1 MNTEPIEL
9 EPATAEPPGIDTA
22 LPLPACS
29 AFDAA
34 LARIVCDARLAAWLA
49 RFPGLSDWR
58 ASADERPC
66 FERPGMLELRR
77 GGAAAHVAIDL
88 AAFPALEVVAAPALD
103 ARGDASLS
111 LRAALAATLLAPLV
125 AAFAAAGLDGVTVG
139 ALRAV
144 PAAALDATR
153 CMLSFALDGAPLR
166 CALLDAQAPWLDA
179 LAARLRDERR
189 RDAASGL
196 ARVRLPG
203 RVRLG
208 TRALPLAVLRS
219 LRPGDVLL
227 DMVPAALGAARA
239 GPLHAWWGARR
250 AAQWHATVLIEGTT
264 MTMTEMPDTADD
276 LDEPIVAGDLPA
288 DSLAD
293 FPADSPAAVPAE
305 FPAEFPADRAGDLP
319 ADSAAH
325 SSPGSLAGLPAGLPA
340 DAPPRDARYA
350 APEPADLG
358 EVALP
363 VHVEIDTLSLSIA
376 ELAALRPGYVLELP
390 LAARDVPV
398 RLVAYGQAIGGGRLV
413 AVGAH
418 LGVRIDRMAGDDG
431 SV

>member
-1 MNTEPIEL
+1 MDTEPIEL
-9 EPATAEPPGIDTA
+9 EPDTAAPRGIDAA

-34 LARIVCDARLAAWLA
+34 LARIVADARLAAWLA
-49 RFPGLSDWR
+49 RFPALSGWR
-58 ASADERPC
+58 ATTDERPR
-66 FERPGMLELRR
+66 FERPGVLELRWH
-77 GGAAAHVAIDL
+77 GATARVAIDL
-88 AAFPALEVVAAPALD
+88 AAFPALDVVAAPALD
-103 ARGDASLS
+103 ARGDASVS
-111 LRAALAATLLAPLV
+111 LRTALASALLAPLV
-125 AAFAAAGLDGVTVG
+125 DAFAAAGLDDVTIG
-139 ALRAV
+139 GLRAAP
-144 PAAALDATR
+144 PAVLDATR
-153 CMLSFALDGAPLR
+153 CVLSFALDGAPLR
-166 CALLDAQAPWLDA
+166 CALLDASMPWLDA
-179 LAARLRDERR
+179 LAARLRGERPP
-189 RDAASGL
+189 DAAGLL

-208 TRALPLAVLRS
+208 SRRLPLAVLRS

-227 DMVPAALGAARA
+227 DLAPAALGAAWA

-250 AAQWHATVLIEGTT
+250 TTQWHATVLIEGTT
-264 MTMTEMPDTADD
+264 MTMIDTPDTADD

-288 DSLAD
+288 GS
-293 FPADSPAAVPAE
+293 PADSPADP
-305 FPAEFPADRAGDLP
+305 PDD
-319 ADSAAH
+319 
-325 SSPGSLAGLPAGLPA
+325 
-340 DAPPRDARYA
+340 DALDV

-358 EVALP
+358 DVDLP

>member
-1 MNTEPIEL
+1 MDTEPIEL
-9 EPATAEPPGIDTA
+9 EPDTAAPRGIDAA

-34 LARIVCDARLAAWLA
+34 LARIVADARLAAWLA
-49 RFPGLSDWR
+49 RFPALSGWR
-58 ASADERPC
+58 AATDERPR
-66 FERPGMLELRR
+66 FERPGVLDLRWL
-77 GGAAAHVAIDL
+77 GATARIAIDL
-88 AAFPALEVVAAPALD
+88 AAFPALDVVAAPALD
-103 ARGDASLS
+103 ARGDASVS
-111 LRAALAATLLAPLV
+111 LRTALASALLAPLV
-125 AAFAAAGLDGVTVG
+125 AAFAAAGLDGVTIG
-139 ALRAV
+139 GLRAA
-144 PAAALDATR
+144 PPAALDATR
-153 CMLSFALDGAPLR
+153 CVLSFALDGAPLR
-166 CALLDAQAPWLDA
+166 CALLDASMPWLDA
-179 LAARLRDERR
+179 LAARLRGERLP
-189 RDAASGL
+189 DAAGQL

-208 TRALPLAVLRS
+208 SRRLPLAVLRS

-227 DMVPAALGAARA
+227 DLAPAALGAARA

-250 AAQWHATVLIEGTT
+250 ATQWHATVLIEGTT
-264 MTMTEMPDTADD
+264 MTMIETPDTADD

-288 DSLAD
+288 GS
-293 FPADSPAAVPAE
+293 PADSPA
-305 FPAEFPADRAGDLP
+305 
-319 ADSAAH
+319 
-325 SSPGSLAGLPAGLPA
+325 
-340 DAPPRDARYA
+340 DAPDDDAPGA
-350 APEPADLG
+350 APEPAGLG
-358 EVALP
+358 DVDLP

>member
-1 MNTEPIEL
+1 MDTEPIEL
-9 EPATAEPPGIDTA
+9 EPDTAAPRGIDAA

-34 LARIVCDARLAAWLA
+34 LARIVADARLAAWLA
-49 RFPGLSDWR
+49 RFPALSGWR
-58 ASADERPC
+58 AATDERPR
-66 FERPGMLELRR
+66 FERPGVLDLRWL
-77 GGAAAHVAIDL
+77 GATARIAIDL
-88 AAFPALEVVAAPALD
+88 AAFPALDVVAAPALD
-103 ARGDASLS
+103 ARGDASVS
-111 LRAALAATLLAPLV
+111 LRTALASALLAPLV
-125 AAFAAAGLDGVTVG
+125 AAFAAAGLDGVTIG
-139 ALRAV
+139 GLRAA
-144 PAAALDATR
+144 PPAALDATR
-153 CMLSFALDGAPLR
+153 CVLSFALDGAPLR
-166 CALLDAQAPWLDA
+166 CALLDASMPWLDA
-179 LAARLRDERR
+179 LAARLRGERLP
-189 RDAASGL
+189 DAAGQL

-208 TRALPLAVLRS
+208 SRRLPLAVLRS

-227 DMVPAALGAARA
+227 DLAPAALGAARA

-250 AAQWHATVLIEGTT
+250 ATQWHATVLIEGTT
-264 MTMTEMPDTADD
+264 MTMIETPDTADD

-288 DSLAD
+288 GS
-293 FPADSPAAVPAE
+293 PADSPADP
-305 FPAEFPADRAGDLP
+305 PDD
-319 ADSAAH
+319 
-325 SSPGSLAGLPAGLPA
+325 
-340 DAPPRDARYA
+340 DAPGA
-350 APEPADLG
+350 APELADLG
-358 EVALP
+358 DVDLP

>member
-1 MNTEPIEL
+1 MDTEPIEL
-9 EPATAEPPGIDTA
+9 EPDTAAPRGIDAA

-34 LARIVCDARLAAWLA
+34 LSRIVADARLAAWLA
-49 RFPGLSDWR
+49 RFPALSGWR
-58 ASADERPC
+58 AATDERPR
-66 FERPGMLELRR
+66 FERLGVLDLRWN
-77 GGAAAHVAIDL
+77 GATARVAIDL
-88 AAFPALEVVAAPALD
+88 AAFPALDVVAAPALD
-103 ARGDASLS
+103 ARGDASVS
-111 LRAALAATLLAPLV
+111 LRTALASALLAPLV
-125 AAFAAAGLDGVTVG
+125 AAFAAAGLDGVTIG
-139 ALRAV
+139 GLRAA
-144 PAAALDATR
+144 PPAALDATR
-153 CMLSFALDGAPLR
+153 CVLSFALDGAPLR
-166 CALLDAQAPWLDA
+166 CALLDASMPWLDA
-179 LAARLRDERR
+179 LAARLRGERLP
-189 RDAASGL
+189 DAAGQL
-196 ARVRLPG
+196 ARMRLPG

-208 TRALPLAVLRS
+208 SRRLPLAVLRS

-227 DMVPAALGAARA
+227 DLAPAALGAARA

-250 AAQWHATVLIEGTT
+250 ATQWHATVLIEGTT
-264 MTMTEMPDTADD
+264 MTMIETPDTADD

-288 DSLAD
+288 GS
-293 FPADSPAAVPAE
+293 PADSPA
-305 FPAEFPADRAGDLP
+305 
-319 ADSAAH
+319 
-325 SSPGSLAGLPAGLPA
+325 
-340 DAPPRDARYA
+340 DAPDDDAPDA
-350 APEPADLG
+350 ASEPADLG
-358 EVALP
+358 DVDLP

>member
-1 MNTEPIEL
+1 MDTEPIEL
-9 EPATAEPPGIDTA
+9 EPDTAAPRGIDAA

-34 LARIVCDARLAAWLA
+34 LARIVADARLAAWLA
-49 RFPGLSDWR
+49 RFPALSGWR
-58 ASADERPC
+58 AATDERPR
-66 FERPGMLELRR
+66 FERPGVLELRWH
-77 GGAAAHVAIDL
+77 GATARVAIDL
-88 AAFPALEVVAAPALD
+88 AAFPALDVVAAPALD
-103 ARGDASLS
+103 ARGDASVS
-111 LRAALAATLLAPLV
+111 LRTALASALLAPLV
-125 AAFAAAGLDGVTVG
+125 AAFAAAGLDGVTIG
-139 ALRAV
+139 GLRAA
-144 PAAALDATR
+144 PPAALDATR
-153 CMLSFALDGAPLR
+153 CVLSFALDGAPLR
-166 CALLDAQAPWLDA
+166 CALLDASMPWLDA
-179 LAARLRDERR
+179 LAARLRGERLP
-189 RDAASGL
+189 DAAGLL

-208 TRALPLAVLRS
+208 SRRLPLAVLRS

-227 DMVPAALGAARA
+227 DLAPAALGAARA

-250 AAQWHATVLIEGTT
+250 ATQWHATVLIEGTT
-264 MTMTEMPDTADD
+264 MTMIETPDTADD

-288 DSLAD
+288 GS
-293 FPADSPAAVPAE
+293 PADSPADP
-305 FPAEFPADRAGDLP
+305 PDD
-319 ADSAAH
+319 
-325 SSPGSLAGLPAGLPA
+325 
-340 DAPPRDARYA
+340 DALDV

-358 EVALP
+358 DVDLP

>member
-1 MNTEPIEL
+1 MDTEPIEL
-9 EPATAEPPGIDTA
+9 EPDTAAPRGIDAA

-34 LARIVCDARLAAWLA
+34 LARIVADARLAAWLA
-49 RFPGLSDWR
+49 RFPALSGWR
-58 ASADERPC
+58 AATDERPR
-66 FERPGMLELRR
+66 FERPGVLDLRWN
-77 GGAAAHVAIDL
+77 GAAARVAIDL
-88 AAFPALEVVAAPALD
+88 AAFPALDVVAAPALD
-103 ARGDASLS
+103 ARGDASVS
-111 LRAALAATLLAPLV
+111 LRTALASALLAPLV
-125 AAFAAAGLDGVTVG
+125 AAFAAAGLDGVTIG
-139 ALRAV
+139 GLRAA
-144 PAAALDATR
+144 PPAALDATR
-153 CMLSFALDGAPLR
+153 CVLSFALDGAPLR
-166 CALLDAQAPWLDA
+166 CALLDASMPWLDA
-179 LAARLRDERR
+179 LAARLRGERLP
-189 RDAASGL
+189 DAAGQL

-208 TRALPLAVLRS
+208 SRRLPLAVLRS

-227 DMVPAALGAARA
+227 DLAPAALGAARA

-250 AAQWHATVLIEGTT
+250 ATQWHATVLIEGTT
-264 MTMTEMPDTADD
+264 MTMIETPDTADD

-288 DSLAD
+288 DS
-293 FPADSPAAVPAE
+293 PADPP
-305 FPAEFPADRAGDLP
+305 DD
-319 ADSAAH
+319 
-325 SSPGSLAGLPAGLPA
+325 
-340 DAPPRDARYA
+340 DAPGA
-350 APEPADLG
+350 APELADLG
-358 EVALP
+358 DVDLP

-418 LGVRIDRMAGDDG
+418 LGVRIDRMAGNDG

>member
-1 MNTEPIEL
+1 MMDTEPIEL
-9 EPATAEPPGIDTA
+9 EPDTAAPRGIDAA
-22 LPLPACS
+22 LSLPACS

-34 LARIVCDARLAAWLA
+34 LARIVADARLAAWLA
-49 RFPGLSDWR
+49 RFPALSGWR
-58 ASADERPC
+58 AATDERPR
-66 FERPGMLELRR
+66 FERPGVLELRWH
-77 GGAAAHVAIDL
+77 GATARVAIDL
-88 AAFPALEVVAAPALD
+88 AAFPALDVVAAPALD
-103 ARGDASLS
+103 ARGDASVS
-111 LRAALAATLLAPLV
+111 LRTALASALLAPLV
-125 AAFAAAGLDGVTVG
+125 AAFAAAGLDGVAIG
-139 ALRAV
+139 GLRAA
-144 PAAALDATR
+144 PPAALDATR
-153 CMLSFALDGAPLR
+153 CVLSFALEGAPLR
-166 CALLDAQAPWLDA
+166 CALLDASMPWLDA
-179 LAARLRDERR
+179 LAARLRGERLP
-189 RDAASGL
+189 DAAGL
-196 ARVRLPG
+196 MERVRLPG

-208 TRALPLAVLRS
+208 SRRLPLAVLRS

-227 DMVPAALGAARA
+227 DLAPAALGAARA

-250 AAQWHATVLIEGTT
+250 ATQWHATVLIEGTT
-264 MTMTEMPDTADD
+264 MTMIDTPDTADD

-288 DSLAD
+288 DS
-293 FPADSPAAVPAE
+293 
-305 FPAEFPADRAGDLP
+305 
-319 ADSAAH
+319 
-325 SSPGSLAGLPAGLPA
+325 PA
-340 DAPPRDARYA
+340 DALDDDAPGA

-358 EVALP
+358 DVDLP

>member
-58 ASADERPC
+58 ASAGERPC
-66 FERPGMLELRR
+66 FERPGVLELRR

-189 RDAASGL
+189 RDASSGL

-239 GPLHAWWGARR
+239 ARCMRGGRAARGPMARNRSDRGNHDDDDRNARHRRRPRR
-250 AAQWHATVLIEGTT
+250 A
-264 MTMTEMPDTADD
+264 
-276 LDEPIVAGDLPA
+276 
-288 DSLAD
+288 
-293 FPADSPAAVPAE
+293 
-305 FPAEFPADRAGDLP
+305 DRRGR
-319 ADSAAH
+319 
-325 SSPGSLAGLPAGLPA
+325 LAG
-340 DAPPRDARYA
+340 RF
-350 APEPADLG
+350 LG
-358 EVALP
+358 RF
-363 VHVEIDTLSLSIA
+363 SG
-376 ELAALRPGYVLELP
+376 RFPGCSS
-390 LAARDVPV
+390 
-398 RLVAYGQAIGGGRLV
+398 G
-413 AVGAH
+413 
-418 LGVRIDRMAGDDG
+418 
-431 SV
+431 

>member
-1 MNTEPIEL
+1 MDTEPIEL
-9 EPATAEPPGIDTA
+9 EPDTAAPRGIDAA
-22 LPLPACS
+22 LSLPACS

-34 LARIVCDARLAAWLA
+34 LARIVADARLAAWLA
-49 RFPGLSDWR
+49 RFPALSGWR
-58 ASADERPC
+58 AATDERPR
-66 FERPGMLELRR
+66 FERPGVLELRWH
-77 GGAAAHVAIDL
+77 GATARVAIDL
-88 AAFPALEVVAAPALD
+88 AAFPALDVVAAPALD
-103 ARGDASLS
+103 ARGDASVS
-111 LRAALAATLLAPLV
+111 LRTALASALLAPLV
-125 AAFAAAGLDGVTVG
+125 AAFAAAGLDGVAIG
-139 ALRAV
+139 GLRAA
-144 PAAALDATR
+144 PPAALDATR
-153 CMLSFALDGAPLR
+153 CVLSFALEGAPLR
-166 CALLDAQAPWLDA
+166 CALLDASMPWLDA
-179 LAARLRDERR
+179 LAARLRGERLP
-189 RDAASGL
+189 DAAGL
-196 ARVRLPG
+196 MERVRLPG

-208 TRALPLAVLRS
+208 SRRLPLAVLRS

-227 DMVPAALGAARA
+227 DLAPAALGAARA

-250 AAQWHATVLIEGTT
+250 ATQWHATVLIEGTT
-264 MTMTEMPDTADD
+264 MTMIDTPDTADD

-288 DSLAD
+288 DS
-293 FPADSPAAVPAE
+293 
-305 FPAEFPADRAGDLP
+305 
-319 ADSAAH
+319 
-325 SSPGSLAGLPAGLPA
+325 PA
-340 DAPPRDARYA
+340 DALDDDAPGA

-358 EVALP
+358 DVDLP

>member
-1 MNTEPIEL
+1 MDTEPIEL
-9 EPATAEPPGIDTA
+9 EPDTAAPRGIDAA

-34 LARIVCDARLAAWLA
+34 LARIVADARLAAWLA
-49 RFPGLSDWR
+49 RFPALSGWR
-58 ASADERPC
+58 AATDERPR
-66 FERPGMLELRR
+66 FERPGVLDLRWN
-77 GGAAAHVAIDL
+77 GATARIAIDL
-88 AAFPALEVVAAPALD
+88 AAFPALDVVAAPALD
-103 ARGDASLS
+103 ARGDASVS
-111 LRAALAATLLAPLV
+111 LRTALASALLAPLV
-125 AAFAAAGLDGVTVG
+125 AAFAAAGLDGVTIG
-139 ALRAV
+139 GLRAA
-144 PAAALDATR
+144 PPAALDATR
-153 CMLSFALDGAPLR
+153 CVLSFALDGAPLH
-166 CALLDAQAPWLDA
+166 CALLDAQTPWLDA
-179 LAARLRDERR
+179 LAARVRCERLP
-189 RDAASGL
+189 DATGQL

-208 TRALPLAVLRS
+208 SRRLPLAVLRS

-227 DMVPAALGAARA
+227 DLAPAALGTARA

-250 AAQWHATVLIEGTT
+250 ATQWHATVLIEGTT
-264 MTMTEMPDTADD
+264 MTMIETPDTADD
-276 LDEPIVAGDLPA
+276 LDEPIVAGGLPA
-288 DSLAD
+288 DSPTDSRAD
-293 FPADSPAAVPAE
+293 PPD
-305 FPAEFPADRAGDLP
+305 D
-319 ADSAAH
+319 
-325 SSPGSLAGLPAGLPA
+325 
-340 DAPPRDARYA
+340 DAPGA

-358 EVALP
+358 DVDLP

>member
-1 MNTEPIEL
+1 MDTEPIEL
-9 EPATAEPPGIDTA
+9 EPDTAAPRGIDAA

-34 LARIVCDARLAAWLA
+34 LARIVADARLAAWLA
-49 RFPGLSDWR
+49 RFPALSGWR
-58 ASADERPC
+58 AATDERPR
-66 FERPGMLELRR
+66 FERPGVLDLRWN
-77 GGAAAHVAIDL
+77 GATARVAIDL
-88 AAFPALEVVAAPALD
+88 AAFPALDVVAAPALD
-103 ARGDASLS
+103 ARGDASVS
-111 LRAALAATLLAPLV
+111 LRTALASALLAPLV
-125 AAFAAAGLDGVTVG
+125 AAFAAAGLDGVTIG
-139 ALRAV
+139 GLRAA
-144 PAAALDATR
+144 PPAALDATR
-153 CMLSFALDGAPLR
+153 CVLSFALDGAPLR
-166 CALLDAQAPWLDA
+166 CALLDASMPWLDA
-179 LAARLRDERR
+179 LAARLRGERLP
-189 RDAASGL
+189 DAAGQL

-208 TRALPLAVLRS
+208 SRRLPLAVLRS

-227 DMVPAALGAARA
+227 DLAPAALGAARA

-250 AAQWHATVLIEGTT
+250 ATQWHATVLIEGTT
-264 MTMTEMPDTADD
+264 MTMIETPDTADD

-288 DSLAD
+288 GS
-293 FPADSPAAVPAE
+293 PADSPADP
-305 FPAEFPADRAGDLP
+305 PDD
-319 ADSAAH
+319 
-325 SSPGSLAGLPAGLPA
+325 
-340 DAPPRDARYA
+340 DAPGA
-350 APEPADLG
+350 APELADLG
-358 EVALP
+358 DVDLP

>member
-1 MNTEPIEL
+1 MDTEPIEL
-9 EPATAEPPGIDTA
+9 EPDTAAPRGIDAA

-34 LARIVCDARLAAWLA
+34 LARIVADARLAAWLA
-49 RFPGLSDWR
+49 RFPALSGWR
-58 ASADERPC
+58 AATDERPR
-66 FERPGMLELRR
+66 FERPGVLELRWH
-77 GGAAAHVAIDL
+77 GATARVAIDL
-88 AAFPALEVVAAPALD
+88 AAFPALDVVAAPALD
-103 ARGDASLS
+103 ARGDASVS
-111 LRAALAATLLAPLV
+111 LRTALASALLAPLV
-125 AAFAAAGLDGVTVG
+125 AAFAAAGLDGVTIG
-139 ALRAV
+139 GLRAA
-144 PAAALDATR
+144 PPAALDATR
-153 CMLSFALDGAPLR
+153 CVLSFALDGAPLR
-166 CALLDAQAPWLDA
+166 CALLDASMPWLDA
-179 LAARLRDERR
+179 LAARLRGERLP
-189 RDAASGL
+189 DAAGLL

-208 TRALPLAVLRS
+208 SRRLPLAVLRS

-227 DMVPAALGAARA
+227 DLAPAALGAARA

-250 AAQWHATVLIEGTT
+250 ATQWHATVLIEGTT
-264 MTMTEMPDTADD
+264 MTMIETPDTADD

-288 DSLAD
+288 GSA
-293 FPADSPAAVPAE
+293 ADSPADP
-305 FPAEFPADRAGDLP
+305 PDD
-319 ADSAAH
+319 
-325 SSPGSLAGLPAGLPA
+325 
-340 DAPPRDARYA
+340 DAPGA

-358 EVALP
+358 DVDLP

>member
-1 MNTEPIEL
+1 MDTEPIEL
-9 EPATAEPPGIDTA
+9 EPDTAAPRGIDAA

-34 LARIVCDARLAAWLA
+34 LARIVADARLAAWLA
-49 RFPGLSDWR
+49 RFPALSGWR
-58 ASADERPC
+58 AATDERPR
-66 FERPGMLELRR
+66 FERPGVLDLRWH
-77 GGAAAHVAIDL
+77 GAAARVAIDL
-88 AAFPALEVVAAPALD
+88 AAFPALDVVAAPALD
-103 ARGDASLS
+103 ARGDASVS
-111 LRAALAATLLAPLV
+111 LRTALASALLAPLV
-125 AAFAAAGLDGVTVG
+125 AAFAAAGLDGVTIG
-139 ALRAV
+139 GLRAA
-144 PAAALDATR
+144 PPAALDATR
-153 CMLSFALDGAPLR
+153 CALSFALDGAPLR
-166 CALLDAQAPWLDA
+166 CALLDASMPWLDA
-179 LAARLRDERR
+179 LAARLRGERLP
-189 RDAASGL
+189 DAAGQL

-208 TRALPLAVLRS
+208 SRRLPLAVLRS

-227 DMVPAALGAARA
+227 DLAPAALGAARA

-250 AAQWHATVLIEGTT
+250 ATQWHATVLIEGTT
-264 MTMTEMPDTADD
+264 MTMIEIPDTADD

-288 DSLAD
+288 GS
-293 FPADSPAAVPAE
+293 PADS
-305 FPAEFPADRAGDLP
+305 
-319 ADSAAH
+319 S
-325 SSPGSLAGLPAGLPA
+325 A
-340 DAPPRDARYA
+340 DAPDDDAPGA

-358 EVALP
+358 DVDLP

>member
-1 MNTEPIEL
+1 MDTEPIEL
-9 EPATAEPPGIDTA
+9 EPDTAAPRGIDAA

-34 LARIVCDARLAAWLA
+34 LARIVADARLAAWLA
-49 RFPGLSDWR
+49 RFPALSGWR
-58 ASADERPC
+58 AATDERPR
-66 FERPGMLELRR
+66 FERPGVLDLRWN
-77 GGAAAHVAIDL
+77 GATARVAIDL
-88 AAFPALEVVAAPALD
+88 AAFPALDVVAAPALD
-103 ARGDASLS
+103 ARGDASVS
-111 LRAALAATLLAPLV
+111 LRTALASALLAPLV
-125 AAFAAAGLDGVTVG
+125 AAFAAAGLDGVTIG
-139 ALRAV
+139 GLRAA
-144 PAAALDATR
+144 PPAALDATR
-153 CMLSFALDGAPLR
+153 CVLSFALDGAPLR
-166 CALLDAQAPWLDA
+166 CALLDASMPWLDA
-179 LAARLRDERR
+179 LAARLRGERLP
-189 RDAASGL
+189 DAAGQL

-208 TRALPLAVLRS
+208 SRRLPLAVLRS

-227 DMVPAALGAARA
+227 DLAPAALGAARA

-250 AAQWHATVLIEGTT
+250 ATQWHATVLIEGTT
-264 MTMTEMPDTADD
+264 MTMIETPDTADD

-288 DSLAD
+288 GS
-293 FPADSPAAVPAE
+293 PADSPADP
-305 FPAEFPADRAGDLP
+305 PDD
-319 ADSAAH
+319 
-325 SSPGSLAGLPAGLPA
+325 
-340 DAPPRDARYA
+340 DAPGA

-358 EVALP
+358 DVDLP

-418 LGVRIDRMAGDDG
+418 VGVRIDRMAGDDG

>member
-1 MNTEPIEL
+1 MDTEPIEL
-9 EPATAEPPGIDTA
+9 EPDTAAPRGIDAA

-34 LARIVCDARLAAWLA
+34 LARIVADARLAAWLA
-49 RFPGLSDWR
+49 RFPALSGWR
-58 ASADERPC
+58 AATDERPR
-66 FERPGMLELRR
+66 FERPGVLELRWH
-77 GGAAAHVAIDL
+77 GATARVAIDL
-88 AAFPALEVVAAPALD
+88 AAFPALDVVAAPALD
-103 ARGDASLS
+103 ARGDASVS
-111 LRAALAATLLAPLV
+111 LRTALASALLAPLV
-125 AAFAAAGLDGVTVG
+125 AAFAAAGLDGVTIG
-139 ALRAV
+139 GLRAA
-144 PAAALDATR
+144 PPAALDATR
-153 CMLSFALDGAPLR
+153 CVLSFALDGAPLR
-166 CALLDAQAPWLDA
+166 CALLDASMPWLDA
-179 LAARLRDERR
+179 LAARLRGERPP
-189 RDAASGL
+189 DAAGLL

-208 TRALPLAVLRS
+208 SRRLPLAVLRS

-227 DMVPAALGAARA
+227 DLAPAALGAARA

-250 AAQWHATVLIEGTT
+250 ATQWHATVLIEGTT
-264 MTMTEMPDTADD
+264 MTMIDTPDTADD

-288 DSLAD
+288 GSA
-293 FPADSPAAVPAE
+293 ADSPA
-305 FPAEFPADRAGDLP
+305 
-319 ADSAAH
+319 
-325 SSPGSLAGLPAGLPA
+325 
-340 DAPPRDARYA
+340 DAPDGDAPGA

-358 EVALP
+358 GVDLP

>member
-1 MNTEPIEL
+1 MDTEPIEL
-9 EPATAEPPGIDTA
+9 EPDTAAPRGIDAA

-34 LARIVCDARLAAWLA
+34 LARIVADPRLAAWLA
-49 RFPGLSDWR
+49 RFPALSGWR
-58 ASADERPC
+58 AATDERPR
-66 FERPGMLELRR
+66 FERPGVLDLRWN
-77 GGAAAHVAIDL
+77 GATARVAIDL
-88 AAFPALEVVAAPALD
+88 AAFPALDVVAAPALD
-103 ARGDASLS
+103 ARGDASVA
-111 LRAALAATLLAPLV
+111 LRTALASALLAPLV
-125 AAFAAAGLDGVTVG
+125 AAFAAAGLDGVTIG
-139 ALRAV
+139 GLRAA
-144 PAAALDATR
+144 PPAALDATR
-153 CMLSFALDGAPLR
+153 CVLSFALDGAPLR
-166 CALLDAQAPWLDA
+166 CALLDASMPWLDA
-179 LAARLRDERR
+179 LAARLRGERLP
-189 RDAASGL
+189 DAAGQL

-208 TRALPLAVLRS
+208 SRRLPLAVLRS

-227 DMVPAALGAARA
+227 DLAPAALGAARA

-250 AAQWHATVLIEGTT
+250 ATQWHATVLIEGTT
-264 MTMTEMPDTADD
+264 MTMIETPDTADD

-288 DSLAD
+288 GS
-293 FPADSPAAVPAE
+293 PADSPA
-305 FPAEFPADRAGDLP
+305 
-319 ADSAAH
+319 
-325 SSPGSLAGLPAGLPA
+325 
-340 DAPPRDARYA
+340 DAPDDDAPGA

-358 EVALP
+358 DVDLP

>member
-1 MNTEPIEL
+1 MDTEPIEL
-9 EPATAEPPGIDTA
+9 EPDTAAPRGIDAA

-34 LARIVCDARLAAWLA
+34 LARIVADARLAAWLA
-49 RFPGLSDWR
+49 RFPALSGWR
-58 ASADERPC
+58 AATDERPR
-66 FERPGMLELRR
+66 FERPGVLDLRWP
-77 GGAAAHVAIDL
+77 GATARIAIDL
-88 AAFPALEVVAAPALD
+88 AAFPALDVVAAPALD
-103 ARGDASLS
+103 ARGDASVS
-111 LRAALAATLLAPLV
+111 LRTALASALLAPLV
-125 AAFAAAGLDGVTVG
+125 AAFAAAGLDGVTIG
-139 ALRAV
+139 GLRAA
-144 PAAALDATR
+144 PPAALDATR
-153 CMLSFALDGAPLR
+153 CVLSFALDGAPLR
-166 CALLDAQAPWLDA
+166 CALLDASMPWLDA
-179 LAARLRDERR
+179 LAARLRGERLP
-189 RDAASGL
+189 DAARQL

-208 TRALPLAVLRS
+208 SRRLPLAVLRS

-227 DMVPAALGAARA
+227 DLAPAALGAARA

-250 AAQWHATVLIEGTT
+250 ATQWHATVLIEGTT
-264 MTMTEMPDTADD
+264 MTMIETPDTADD

-288 DSLAD
+288 GS
-293 FPADSPAAVPAE
+293 PADSPADP
-305 FPAEFPADRAGDLP
+305 PDD
-319 ADSAAH
+319 
-325 SSPGSLAGLPAGLPA
+325 
-340 DAPPRDARYA
+340 DAPGA

-358 EVALP
+358 DVDLP

>member
-1 MNTEPIEL
+1 MDTEPIEL
-9 EPATAEPPGIDTA
+9 EPDTAAPRGIDAA

-34 LARIVCDARLAAWLA
+34 LARIVADARLAAWLA
-49 RFPGLSDWR
+49 RFPTLSDWR
-58 ASADERPC
+58 AATDERPR
-66 FERPGMLELRR
+66 FERPGVLELRLH
-77 GGAAAHVAIDL
+77 GATARVAIDL
-88 AAFPALEVVAAPALD
+88 AAFPALDVVAAPALD
-103 ARGDASLS
+103 ARGDAGVS
-111 LRAALAATLLAPLV
+111 LRTALASALLAPLV
-125 AAFAAAGLDGVTVG
+125 AAFAAAGLDDVTIG
-139 ALRAV
+139 GLRAA
-144 PAAALDATR
+144 PPAALDATR
-153 CMLSFALDGAPLR
+153 CVLSFALDGAPLR
-166 CALLDAQAPWLDA
+166 CALLDAPTPWLDA
-179 LAARLRDERR
+179 LTARLRGERLP
-189 RDAASGL
+189 DAAGLL

-208 TRALPLAVLRS
+208 SRRLPLAVLRS

-227 DMVPAALGAARA
+227 DLAPAALGAAQA

-250 AAQWHATVLIEGTT
+250 ATQWHATVLIEGTT
-264 MTMTEMPDTADD
+264 MTMIETPDTADD

-288 DSLAD
+288 DS
-293 FPADSPAAVPAE
+293 PADSPN
-305 FPAEFPADRAGDLP
+305 DG
-319 ADSAAH
+319 
-325 SSPGSLAGLPAGLPA
+325 
-340 DAPPRDARYA
+340 APPAV
-350 APEPADLG
+350 PEPADLG
-358 EVALP
+358 DVDLP

>member
-1 MNTEPIEL
+1 MDTEPIEL
-9 EPATAEPPGIDTA
+9 EPDTAAPRGIDAA

-34 LARIVCDARLAAWLA
+34 LARIVADARLAAWLA
-49 RFPGLSDWR
+49 RFPALSGWR
-58 ASADERPC
+58 AATDERPR
-66 FERPGMLELRR
+66 FERPGVLELRWH
-77 GGAAAHVAIDL
+77 GATARVAIDL
-88 AAFPALEVVAAPALD
+88 AAFPALDVVAAPALD
-103 ARGDASLS
+103 ARGDASVS
-111 LRAALAATLLAPLV
+111 LRTALASALLAPLV
-125 AAFAAAGLDGVTVG
+125 AAFAAAGLDGVTIG
-139 ALRAV
+139 GLRAA
-144 PAAALDATR
+144 PPAALDATR
-153 CMLSFALDGAPLR
+153 CVLSFALDGAPLR
-166 CALLDAQAPWLDA
+166 CALLDASMPWLDA
-179 LAARLRDERR
+179 LAARLRGERLP
-189 RDAASGL
+189 DAAGLL

-208 TRALPLAVLRS
+208 SRRLPLAVLRS

-227 DMVPAALGAARA
+227 DLAPATLGAARA

-250 AAQWHATVLIEGTT
+250 ATQWHATVLIEGTT
-264 MTMTEMPDTADD
+264 MTMIETPDTADD

-288 DSLAD
+288 GSAVDS
-293 FPADSPAAVPAE
+293 
-305 FPAEFPADRAGDLP
+305 
-319 ADSAAH
+319 
-325 SSPGSLAGLPAGLPA
+325 PA
-340 DAPPRDARYA
+340 DAPDDDAPGA

-358 EVALP
+358 DVDLP

>member
-1 MNTEPIEL
+1 MDTEPIEL
-9 EPATAEPPGIDTA
+9 EPDTAAPRGIDAA

-34 LARIVCDARLAAWLA
+34 LARIVADARLAAWLA
-49 RFPGLSDWR
+49 RFPAMSGWR
-58 ASADERPC
+58 AATGERPR
-66 FERPGMLELRR
+66 FERPGVLDLRWH
-77 GGAAAHVAIDL
+77 GATARVAIDL
-88 AAFPALEVVAAPALD
+88 AAFPALDVVAAPALD
-103 ARGDASLS
+103 ARGDASVS
-111 LRAALAATLLAPLV
+111 LRTALASALLAPLV
-125 AAFAAAGLDGVTVG
+125 AAFAAAGLDGVTIG
-139 ALRAV
+139 GLRAV
-144 PAAALDATR
+144 NAAALDATR
-153 CMLSFALDGAPLR
+153 CVLSFALDGAPLR
-166 CALLDAQAPWLDA
+166 CALLDASMPWLDA
-179 LAARLRDERR
+179 LAARLRGERLP
-189 RDAASGL
+189 DAAGLL

-208 TRALPLAVLRS
+208 SRRLPLAVLRS

-227 DMVPAALGAARA
+227 DLAPAALGAARA

-250 AAQWHATVLIEGTT
+250 ATQWHATVLIEGTT
-264 MTMTEMPDTADD
+264 MTMIETPDTADD

-288 DSLAD
+288 GSA
-293 FPADSPAAVPAE
+293 ADSPA
-305 FPAEFPADRAGDLP
+305 
-319 ADSAAH
+319 
-325 SSPGSLAGLPAGLPA
+325 
-340 DAPPRDARYA
+340 DAPDGDAPGA

-358 EVALP
+358 DVDLP

>member
-1 MNTEPIEL
+1 MDTEPIEL
-9 EPATAEPPGIDTA
+9 EPDTAAPRGIDAA
-22 LPLPACS
+22 LPLPARS

-34 LARIVCDARLAAWLA
+34 LARIVADARLAAWLA
-49 RFPGLSDWR
+49 RFPALSGWR
-58 ASADERPC
+58 AATDERPR
-66 FERPGMLELRR
+66 FERPGVLDLRWH
-77 GGAAAHVAIDL
+77 GATARIAIDL
-88 AAFPALEVVAAPALD
+88 AAFPALDVVAAPALD
-103 ARGDASLS
+103 ARGDTSVS
-111 LRAALAATLLAPLV
+111 LRTALASALLAPLV
-125 AAFAAAGLDGVTVG
+125 AAFAAAGLDGVTIG
-139 ALRAV
+139 GLRAA
-144 PAAALDATR
+144 PPAALDATR
-153 CMLSFALDGAPLR
+153 CVLSFALDGAPLR
-166 CALLDAQAPWLDA
+166 CALLDASMPWLDA
-179 LAARLRDERR
+179 LAARLRGERLP
-189 RDAASGL
+189 DAAGQL

-208 TRALPLAVLRS
+208 SRRLPLAVLRS

-227 DMVPAALGAARA
+227 DLAPAALGAARA

-250 AAQWHATVLIEGTT
+250 ATQWHATVLIEGTT
-264 MTMTEMPDTADD
+264 MTMIETPDTADD

-288 DSLAD
+288 GS
-293 FPADSPAAVPAE
+293 PADSPADP
-305 FPAEFPADRAGDLP
+305 PDD
-319 ADSAAH
+319 
-325 SSPGSLAGLPAGLPA
+325 
-340 DAPPRDARYA
+340 DAPGA
-350 APEPADLG
+350 APELADLG
-358 EVALP
+358 DVDLP

>member
-1 MNTEPIEL
+1 MDTEPIEL
-9 EPATAEPPGIDTA
+9 EPDTAAPRGIDAA

-34 LARIVCDARLAAWLA
+34 LARIVADARLAAWLA
-49 RFPGLSDWR
+49 RFPALSGWR
-58 ASADERPC
+58 AATDERPR
-66 FERPGMLELRR
+66 FERLGVLDLRWN
-77 GGAAAHVAIDL
+77 GATARVAIDL
-88 AAFPALEVVAAPALD
+88 AAFPALDVVAAPALD
-103 ARGDASLS
+103 ARGDASVS
-111 LRAALAATLLAPLV
+111 LRTALASALLAPLV
-125 AAFAAAGLDGVTVG
+125 AAFAAAGLDGVTIG
-139 ALRAV
+139 GLRAA
-144 PAAALDATR
+144 PPAALDATR
-153 CMLSFALDGAPLR
+153 CVLSFALDGAPLR
-166 CALLDAQAPWLDA
+166 CALLDASMPWLDA
-179 LAARLRDERR
+179 LAARLRGERLP
-189 RDAASGL
+189 DAAGQL
-196 ARVRLPG
+196 ARMRLPG

-208 TRALPLAVLRS
+208 SRRLPLAVLRS

-227 DMVPAALGAARA
+227 DLAPAALGAARA

-250 AAQWHATVLIEGTT
+250 ATQWHATVLIEGTT
-264 MTMTEMPDTADD
+264 MTMIETPDTADD

-288 DSLAD
+288 GS
-293 FPADSPAAVPAE
+293 PADSPA
-305 FPAEFPADRAGDLP
+305 
-319 ADSAAH
+319 
-325 SSPGSLAGLPAGLPA
+325 
-340 DAPPRDARYA
+340 DAPDDDAPDA
-350 APEPADLG
+350 ASEPADLG
-358 EVALP
+358 DVDLP

>member
-1 MNTEPIEL
+1 MDTEPIEL
-9 EPATAEPPGIDTA
+9 EPDTAAPRGIDAA

-34 LARIVCDARLAAWLA
+34 LARIVADARLAAWLA
-49 RFPGLSDWR
+49 RFPALSGWR
-58 ASADERPC
+58 AATDERPR
-66 FERPGMLELRR
+66 FERPGVLDLRWH
-77 GGAAAHVAIDL
+77 GATARIAIDL
-88 AAFPALEVVAAPALD
+88 AAFPALDVVAAPALD
-103 ARGDASLS
+103 ARGDASVS
-111 LRAALAATLLAPLV
+111 LRTALASALLAPLV
-125 AAFAAAGLDGVTVG
+125 AAFAAAGLDGVTIG
-139 ALRAV
+139 GLRAA
-144 PAAALDATR
+144 PPAALDATR
-153 CMLSFALDGAPLR
+153 CVLSFALDGAPLR
-166 CALLDAQAPWLDA
+166 CALLDASMPWLDA
-179 LAARLRDERR
+179 LAARLRGERLP
-189 RDAASGL
+189 DAAGQL
-196 ARVRLPG
+196 ARMRLPG

-208 TRALPLAVLRS
+208 SRRLPLAVLRS

-227 DMVPAALGAARA
+227 DLAPAALGAARA

-250 AAQWHATVLIEGTT
+250 ATQWHATVLIEGTT
-264 MTMTEMPDTADD
+264 MTMIETPDTADD

-288 DSLAD
+288 GS
-293 FPADSPAAVPAE
+293 PADSPA
-305 FPAEFPADRAGDLP
+305 
-319 ADSAAH
+319 
-325 SSPGSLAGLPAGLPA
+325 
-340 DAPPRDARYA
+340 DAPDDDAPDA
-350 APEPADLG
+350 ASEPADLG
-358 EVALP
+358 DVDLP

>member
-1 MNTEPIEL
+1 MDTEPIEL
-9 EPATAEPPGIDTA
+9 EPDTAAPRGIDAA

-34 LARIVCDARLAAWLA
+34 LARIVADARLAAWLA
-49 RFPGLSDWR
+49 RFPALSGWR
-58 ASADERPC
+58 AATDERPR
-66 FERPGMLELRR
+66 FERPGVLDLRWN
-77 GGAAAHVAIDL
+77 GATARVAIDL
-88 AAFPALEVVAAPALD
+88 AAFPALDVVAAPALD
-103 ARGDASLS
+103 ARGDASVS
-111 LRAALAATLLAPLV
+111 LRTALASALLAPLV
-125 AAFAAAGLDGVTVG
+125 AAFAAAGLDGVTIG
-139 ALRAV
+139 GLRAA
-144 PAAALDATR
+144 PPAALDATR
-153 CMLSFALDGAPLR
+153 CVLSFALDGAPLR
-166 CALLDAQAPWLDA
+166 CALLDASMPWLDA
-179 LAARLRDERR
+179 LAARLRGERLP
-189 RDAASGL
+189 DAAGQL

-208 TRALPLAVLRS
+208 SRRLPLAVLRS

-227 DMVPAALGAARA
+227 DLAPAALGAARA

-250 AAQWHATVLIEGTT
+250 ATQWHATVLIEGTT
-264 MTMTEMPDTADD
+264 MTMIETPDTADD

-288 DSLAD
+288 DS
-293 FPADSPAAVPAE
+293 
-305 FPAEFPADRAGDLP
+305 
-319 ADSAAH
+319 
-325 SSPGSLAGLPAGLPA
+325 PA
-340 DAPPRDARYA
+340 DAPDDDAPGA

-358 EVALP
+358 DVDLP

-390 LAARDVPV
+390 LAAHDVPV

>member
-1 MNTEPIEL
+1 MDTEPIEL
-9 EPATAEPPGIDTA
+9 ESDTAAPRGIDAA

-34 LARIVCDARLAAWLA
+34 LARIVADARLAAWLA
-49 RFPGLSDWR
+49 RFPALSGWR
-58 ASADERPC
+58 AATDERLR
-66 FERPGMLELRR
+66 FERPGVLDLRWH
-77 GGAAAHVAIDL
+77 GATARVAIDL
-88 AAFPALEVVAAPALD
+88 AAFPALDVVAAPALD
-103 ARGDASLS
+103 ARGDASVS
-111 LRAALAATLLAPLV
+111 LRTALASALLAPLV
-125 AAFAAAGLDGVTVG
+125 AAFAAAGLDGVTIG
-139 ALRAV
+139 GLRAA
-144 PAAALDATR
+144 PPAALDATR
-153 CMLSFALDGAPLR
+153 CVLSFALDGAPLR
-166 CALLDAQAPWLDA
+166 CALLDASMPWLDA
-179 LAARLRDERR
+179 LAARLRGERLP
-189 RDAASGL
+189 DAAGLL

-208 TRALPLAVLRS
+208 SRRLPLAVLRS

-227 DMVPAALGAARA
+227 DLAPAALGAARA

-250 AAQWHATVLIEGTT
+250 ATQWHATVLIEGTT
-264 MTMTEMPDTADD
+264 MTMIETPDTADD

-288 DSLAD
+288 GSA
-293 FPADSPAAVPAE
+293 ADSPA
-305 FPAEFPADRAGDLP
+305 
-319 ADSAAH
+319 
-325 SSPGSLAGLPAGLPA
+325 
-340 DAPPRDARYA
+340 DAPDDDAPGA

-358 EVALP
+358 DVDLP

>member
-1 MNTEPIEL
+1 MDTEPIEL
-9 EPATAEPPGIDTA
+9 EPDTAAPRGIDAA

-34 LARIVCDARLAAWLA
+34 LARIVADARLAAWLA
-49 RFPGLSDWR
+49 RFPALSGWR
-58 ASADERPC
+58 AATDERPR
-66 FERPGMLELRR
+66 FERPGVLDLRWN
-77 GGAAAHVAIDL
+77 GATARVAIDL
-88 AAFPALEVVAAPALD
+88 AAFPALDVVAAPALD
-103 ARGDASLS
+103 ARGDASVS
-111 LRAALAATLLAPLV
+111 LRTALASALLAPLV
-125 AAFAAAGLDGVTVG
+125 AAFAAAGLDGVTIG
-139 ALRAV
+139 GLRAA
-144 PAAALDATR
+144 PPAALDATR
-153 CMLSFALDGAPLR
+153 CVLSFALDGAPLR
-166 CALLDAQAPWLDA
+166 CALLDASMPWLDA
-179 LAARLRDERR
+179 LAARLRGERLP
-189 RDAASGL
+189 DAAGQL

-208 TRALPLAVLRS
+208 SRRLPLAVLRS

-227 DMVPAALGAARA
+227 DLAPAALGAARA

-250 AAQWHATVLIEGTT
+250 ATQWHATVLIEGTT
-264 MTMTEMPDTADD
+264 MTMIETPDTADD

-288 DSLAD
+288 GS
-293 FPADSPAAVPAE
+293 PADTS
-305 FPAEFPADRAGDLP
+305 
-319 ADSAAH
+319 
-325 SSPGSLAGLPAGLPA
+325 A
-340 DAPPRDARYA
+340 DAPDDDAPGA

-358 EVALP
+358 DVDLP

>member
-1 MNTEPIEL
+1 MDTEPIEL
-9 EPATAEPPGIDTA
+9 EPDTAAPRGIDAA

-34 LARIVCDARLAAWLA
+34 LARIVADARLAAWLA
-49 RFPGLSDWR
+49 RFPALSGWR
-58 ASADERPC
+58 AATDERPR
-66 FERPGMLELRR
+66 FERPGVLDLRWN
-77 GGAAAHVAIDL
+77 GATARVAIDL
-88 AAFPALEVVAAPALD
+88 AAFPALDVVAAPALD
-103 ARGDASLS
+103 ARGDASVS
-111 LRAALAATLLAPLV
+111 LRTALASALLAPLV
-125 AAFAAAGLDGVTVG
+125 AAFAAAGLDGVTIG
-139 ALRAV
+139 GLRAA
-144 PAAALDATR
+144 PPAALDATR
-153 CMLSFALDGAPLR
+153 CVLSFALDGAPLR
-166 CALLDAQAPWLDA
+166 CALLDASMPWLDA
-179 LAARLRDERR
+179 LAARLRGERLP
-189 RDAASGL
+189 DAAGQL

-208 TRALPLAVLRS
+208 SRRLPLAVLRS

-227 DMVPAALGAARA
+227 DLAPAALGAARA

-250 AAQWHATVLIEGTT
+250 ATQWHATVLIEGTT
-264 MTMTEMPDTADD
+264 MTMIETPDTADD

-288 DSLAD
+288 DS
-293 FPADSPAAVPAE
+293 PADSPA
-305 FPAEFPADRAGDLP
+305 
-319 ADSAAH
+319 
-325 SSPGSLAGLPAGLPA
+325 
-340 DAPPRDARYA
+340 DAPDDDAPGA

-358 EVALP
+358 DVDLP

>member
-1 MNTEPIEL
+1 MDTEPIEL
-9 EPATAEPPGIDTA
+9 EPDAAAPRGIDAA

-34 LARIVCDARLAAWLA
+34 LARIVADARLAAWLA
-49 RFPGLSDWR
+49 RFPALSGWR
-58 ASADERPC
+58 AATDERPR
-66 FERPGMLELRR
+66 FERPGVLDLRWN
-77 GGAAAHVAIDL
+77 GATARVAIDL
-88 AAFPALEVVAAPALD
+88 AAFPALDVVAAPALD
-103 ARGDASLS
+103 ARGDASVS
-111 LRAALAATLLAPLV
+111 LRTALASALLAPLV
-125 AAFAAAGLDGVTVG
+125 AAFAAAGLDGVTIG
-139 ALRAV
+139 GLRAA
-144 PAAALDATR
+144 PPAALDATR
-153 CMLSFALDGAPLR
+153 CVLSFALDGAPLR
-166 CALLDAQAPWLDA
+166 CALLDASMPWLDA
-179 LAARLRDERR
+179 LAARLRGERLP
-189 RDAASGL
+189 DAAGQL

-208 TRALPLAVLRS
+208 SRRLPLAVLRS

-227 DMVPAALGAARA
+227 DLAPAALGAARA

-250 AAQWHATVLIEGTT
+250 ATQWHATVLIEGTT
-264 MTMTEMPDTADD
+264 MTMIETPDTADD

-288 DSLAD
+288 GS
-293 FPADSPAAVPAE
+293 PADTS
-305 FPAEFPADRAGDLP
+305 
-319 ADSAAH
+319 
-325 SSPGSLAGLPAGLPA
+325 A
-340 DAPPRDARYA
+340 DAPDDDAPGA

-358 EVALP
+358 DVDLP

>member
-1 MNTEPIEL
+1 MDTEPIEL
-9 EPATAEPPGIDTA
+9 EPDTAAPRGIDAA

-34 LARIVCDARLAAWLA
+34 LARIVADARLAAWLA
-49 RFPGLSDWR
+49 RFPALSGWR
-58 ASADERPC
+58 AATDERPR
-66 FERPGMLELRR
+66 FERPGVLDLRWNSATAR
-77 GGAAAHVAIDL
+77 IAIDL
-88 AAFPALEVVAAPALD
+88 AAFPALDVVAAPALD
-103 ARGDASLS
+103 ARGDASVS
-111 LRAALAATLLAPLV
+111 LRTALASALLAPLV
-125 AAFAAAGLDGVTVG
+125 AAFAAAGLDGVTIG
-139 ALRAV
+139 GLRAA
-144 PAAALDATR
+144 PPAALDATR
-153 CMLSFALDGAPLR
+153 CVLSFALDGAPLR
-166 CALLDAQAPWLDA
+166 CALLDASMPWLDA
-179 LAARLRDERR
+179 LAARLRGERLP
-189 RDAASGL
+189 DAAGQL

-208 TRALPLAVLRS
+208 SRRLPLAVLRS

-227 DMVPAALGAARA
+227 DLAPAALGAARA

-250 AAQWHATVLIEGTT
+250 AMQWHATVLIEGTT
-264 MTMTEMPDTADD
+264 MTMIETPDTADD
-276 LDEPIVAGDLPA
+276 LDEPIVAGGLPT
-288 DSLAD
+288 DS
-293 FPADSPAAVPAE
+293 PADSPADSR
-305 FPAEFPADRAGDLP
+305 ADPPD
-319 ADSAAH
+319 D
-325 SSPGSLAGLPAGLPA
+325 
-340 DAPPRDARYA
+340 DAPGA

-358 EVALP
+358 DVDLP

>member
-1 MNTEPIEL
+1 MDTEPIEL
-9 EPATAEPPGIDTA
+9 EPDTAAPRGIDAA

-34 LARIVCDARLAAWLA
+34 LARIVADARLAAWLA
-49 RFPGLSDWR
+49 RFPALSGWR
-58 ASADERPC
+58 AATDERPC
-66 FERPGMLELRR
+66 FERPGVLDLRWN
-77 GGAAAHVAIDL
+77 GATARVAIDL
-88 AAFPALEVVAAPALD
+88 AAFPALDVVAAPALD
-103 ARGDASLS
+103 ARGDASVS
-111 LRAALAATLLAPLV
+111 LRTALASALLAPLV
-125 AAFAAAGLDGVTVG
+125 AAFAAAGLDGVTIG
-139 ALRAV
+139 GLRAA
-144 PAAALDATR
+144 PPAALDATR
-153 CMLSFALDGAPLR
+153 CVLSFALDGAPLR
-166 CALLDAQAPWLDA
+166 CALLDASMPWLDA
-179 LAARLRDERR
+179 LAARLRGERLP
-189 RDAASGL
+189 DAAGQL

-208 TRALPLAVLRS
+208 SRRLPLAVLRS

-227 DMVPAALGAARA
+227 DLAPAALGVAPA

-250 AAQWHATVLIEGTT
+250 ATQWHATVLIEGTT
-264 MTMTEMPDTADD
+264 MTMIETPDTADD

-288 DSLAD
+288 GS
-293 FPADSPAAVPAE
+293 PADSPADP
-305 FPAEFPADRAGDLP
+305 PDD
-319 ADSAAH
+319 
-325 SSPGSLAGLPAGLPA
+325 
-340 DAPPRDARYA
+340 DAPGA

-358 EVALP
+358 DVDLP

>member
-58 ASADERPC
+58 ASAGERPC
-66 FERPGMLELRR
+66 FERPGVLELRR

-144 PAAALDATR
+144 PAAALDAAR

-189 RDAASGL
+189 RDASSGL

-239 GPLHAWWGARR
+239 GPLRAWWGARR

-293 FPADSPAAVPAE
+293 FPAD
-305 FPAEFPADRAGDLP
+305 RAGDLP
-319 ADSAAH
+319 AHSAAH
-325 SSPGSLAGLPAGLPA
+325 SSPGSLAGLQAGLQA